1 MSLRKAVIILVV
13 ILLLLGVSKLLGHLA
28 AERASSTSY
37 LEETVRTTK
46 KVRQMKDERG
56 KLIKEQE
63 RTLLDEE

>member
-63 RTLLDEE
+63 KTLPDDE

>member
-46 KVRQMKDERG
+46 KIRQMKDDRG

-63 RTLLDEE
+63 KTLLDEE

>member
-63 RTLLDEE
+63 KTLLDEE

>member
-1 MSLRKAVIILVV
+1 MSLRKAVIVLVV

-46 KVRQMKDERG
+46 KIRQMKDDRG

-63 RTLLDEE
+63 KTLLDEE

>member
-37 LEETVRTTK
+37 LEETARTTK

-63 RTLLDEE
+63 KTLLDEE

>member
-1 MSLRKAVIILVV
+1 MRKAVIILVV

-46 KVRQMKDERG
+46 KIRQMKDERG

-63 RTLLDEE
+63 KTLLDEE

>member
-1 MSLRKAVIILVV
+1 MSLRKAVIVLVV

-46 KVRQMKDERG
+46 KIRQMKDDRG
-56 KLIKEQE
+56 KLIMEQE
-63 RTLLDEE
+63 KTLLDEE